1 MPWPAACTYSQSTC
15 QVEGNLLIV
24 VVTGNGFIVFPFHVW
39 WRLKTIEI
47 KETTEIECHFIIG
60 SQNSYICL
68 SGEDVL
74 VFRFNFVLYPK
85 TLQVWSEILFPSY
98 FVEFNIL
105 SKFGDIYEWVY
116 FKIILGNSEG
126 DWPPLLKFCIL
137 MNNHGNSV
145 YAGPGPALQLR
156 QHRTVRLKIQNL
168 SNKIMLLQ
176 NKSNLEKPLPHLP
189 LLQTVLSHA

>member
-1 MPWPAACTYSQSTC
+1 MNHNSEAEAEDTENLMLCHVNGTCNDINIKNALSLMPSQGRCHVPWPAACTYSQSTC

-74 VFRFNFVLYPK
+74 VFSFNFVLYTK
-85 TLQVWSEILFPSY
+85 NITSLKWNSIS
-98 FVEFNIL
+98 FV
-105 SKFGDIYEWVY
+105 
-116 FKIILGNSEG
+116 
-126 DWPPLLKFCIL
+126 FCWI
-137 MNNHGNSV
+137 
-145 YAGPGPALQLR
+145 
-156 QHRTVRLKIQNL
+156 
-168 SNKIMLLQ
+168 
-176 NKSNLEKPLPHLP
+176 
-189 LLQTVLSHA
+189 